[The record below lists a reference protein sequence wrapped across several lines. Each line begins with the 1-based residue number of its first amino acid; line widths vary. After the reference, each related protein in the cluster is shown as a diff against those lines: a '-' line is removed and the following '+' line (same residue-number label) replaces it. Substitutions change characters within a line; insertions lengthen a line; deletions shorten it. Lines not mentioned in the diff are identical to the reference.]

1 MAMDRKTSLLLIP
14 LIISI
19 VVIIGL
25 IAAIVYLNSDM
36 EKMLED
42 VALAKR
48 EAERAQDVRAS
59 VEVEKA
65 KLAKFI
71 TGNPDADGGVLRSQ
85 YLVRKAL
92 NERLIEYLGTEGGRT
107 EFNYLLELYNR
118 VFTER
123 VRCLEKAIAAEI
135 EKEAAHEELVKQK
148 QTFVD
153 MKQQKE
159 VEINRLRVEKRQ
171 VETQVSNLQQQLKA
185 AQARWHAEVEQ
196 ERQAKIELEK
206 KLNIEIAALRSEISE
221 KRRRILELIKKKPKT
236 MMWVDPDGEIL
247 LADNKLGHCWIDI
260 GRREGLR
267 VGSVFEVFRY
277 IKGGRRKAKGR
288 IEIKKIQDNL
298 SQAAI
303 IESLDPEDDPI
314 VKGDHIISPFFDKH
328 EVKIFVFAGELTNP
342 IYSKVEVIK
351 MIKEMGGD
359 VARELNVETDFLV
372 AGKGA
377 EETEEYAKAIDLGIT
392 VLREVEL
399 FNYLGK

>member
-25 IAAIVYLNSDM
+25 IAAIVYLNTDM
-36 EKMLED
+36 EKMLEKVVEKEREADRSKD
-42 VALAKR
+42 VA
-48 EAERAQDVRAS
+48 AQ
-59 VEVEKA
+59 VELEKA

-71 TGNPDADGGVLRSQ
+71 TGNPDADAGVLRSQ
-85 YLVRKAL
+85 YLVRRAI
-92 NERLIEYLGTEGGRT
+92 NERLIEFLGTEGGRT

-123 VRCLEKAIAAEI
+123 VRALEKALESERIAIAAEEDLKK
-135 EKEAAHEELVKQK
+135 EKQN
-148 QTFVD
+148 FVI
-153 MKQQKE
+153 MKEKKE
-159 VEINRLRVEKRQ
+159 TEINRLLVEKRQ

-185 AQARWHAEVEQ
+185 AQARWRAEVEQ

-260 GRREGLR
+260 GRREGVR

-328 EVKIFVFAGELTNP
+328 EVKVFVFAGELTNP
-342 IYSKVEVIK
+342 IYSKAEVIK
-351 MIKEMGGD
+351 MIKEMGAD
-359 VARELNVETDFLV
+359 VARELTVETDFLV

-377 EETEEYAKAIDLGIT
+377 EETEEYANAIDLGIT
-392 VLREVEL
+392 VLREEEL